1 MKNHIIPNM
10 NYKFKEM
17 NSKQFYKPICRDK
30 ESNSSIKLVKTD
42 KNRKRENINNRILS
56 FDIKNRNKYIN
67 DNIEELSEESFD

>member
-17 NSKQFYKPICRDK
+17 NSKQFYKPICTD
-30 ESNSSIKLVKTD
+30 KLVKTD